1 MGAFRYLAA
10 SVPARMAS
18 FGAAVALP
26 ILAVQQFNDVT
37 IGGLLVAA
45 SLGPSVLAAPLAG
58 VVLDRSG
65 RPGLVIAASGLIT
78 AAALTTA
85 ALIGPIPLPVALIS
99 LVAAGA
105 VTPFYMG
112 GLSSFVVGM
121 IPDVRRAFAYDAL
134 SYNASAVA
142 GPALVAIV
150 AAFLPANVSLL
161 VLAATAAL
169 GSACVRAIGLRPHAQ
184 ASSSPFEA
192 IKAGLQ
198 RISGHRPLAV
208 VTASFTLAQLGQGAL
223 AVAAVALSLER
234 AGSPGQGAALVTS
247 FALGSLLG
255 AIFETARPTRQRP
268 HFVMMASFL
277 ATGLLTLAAALD
289 LGTEWTSI
297 AIGLAGIF
305 TAPATAAMLLLR
317 NRHSP
322 AHLKSQIFTVSAGL
336 GGTAS
341 AAGVVLAASSSE
353 FAGGA
358 VSVAA
363 IGLVWIASAALMIAY
378 PERPDRFV

>member
-1 MGAFRYLAA
+1 MGAFSYLAA
-10 SVPARMAS
+10 SVPARMAN

-26 ILAVQQFNDVT
+26 ILAIQQFDDVT

-45 SLGPSVLAAPLAG
+45 TLGPSVLAAPLAG
-58 VVLDRSG
+58 VILDRAR
-65 RPGLVIAASGLIT
+65 RPGSVIAGAGLIT
-78 AAALTTA
+78 ATALATA
-85 ALIGPIPLPVALIS
+85 SLIGPIPLPVVLLT

-105 VTPFYMG
+105 ATPFYMG
-112 GLSSFVVGM
+112 GLSSFIISVV
-121 IPDVRRAFAYDAL
+121 PDVRRAFAYDAL

-142 GPALVAIV
+142 GPAVVAV
-150 AAFLPANVSLL
+150 CASFLPAHVSLI
-161 VLAATAAL
+161 VLAAAAAL

-184 ASSSPFEA
+184 ARSSPFEA

-198 RISGHRPLAV
+198 RISGHRQLAL
-208 VTASFTLAQLGQGAL
+208 VTASYSLSQLGQGAL

-234 AGSPGQGAALVTS
+234 AGSPSEGAALVTS

-255 AIFETARPTRQRP
+255 AIFETVCPTRRRP
-268 HFVMMASFL
+268 HVVMTASFF

-289 LGTEWTSI
+289 TGTVWTSI

-305 TAPATAAMLLLR
+305 TAPATAAMLFLR

-322 AHLKSQIFTVSAGL
+322 PHLRSQIFTVSAGL

-341 AAGVVLAASSSE
+341 ATGVALAASFSG
-353 FAGGA
+353 FTGGTM
-358 VSVAA
+358 SVVA
-363 IGLVWIASAALMIAY
+363 IGLVWVASATLMIAY
-378 PERPDRFV
+378 QEDPACL

>member
-1 MGAFRYLAA
+1 MGALRYLAA

-85 ALIGPIPLPVALIS
+85 ALIGAVPLPVVLIT

-112 GLSSFVVGM
+112 GLSSFVVGV
-121 IPDVRRAFAYDAL
+121 IPDPRRAFAYDAL

-150 AAFLPANVSLL
+150 ASFLPAHVSLL
-161 VLAATAAL
+161 VLAACAAF
-169 GSACVRAIGLRPHAQ
+169 GSACVPTIGLHPHAPVSRS
-184 ASSSPFEA
+184 ALSA

-198 RISGHRPLAV
+198 RISRHPPLAV
-208 VTASFTLAQLGQGAL
+208 VTASFTLTQVGQGAL

-234 AGSPGQGAALVTS
+234 AGSPSQGSVLVTF
-247 FALGSLLG
+247 FALGGLLG
-255 AIFETARPTRQRP
+255 SILETARPTRHRAP
-268 HFVMMASFL
+268 FVMMVSFL
-277 ATGLLTLAAALD
+277 ATGLLTLVAVLD
-289 LGTEWTSI
+289 IGNVWTGI
-297 AIGLAGIF
+297 AIGLSGVF
-305 TAPATAAMLLLR
+305 TAPATAAMLFLR

-322 AHLKSQIFTVSAGL
+322 AYLKSQIFTVSAGL
-336 GGTAS
+336 NGTAS
-341 AAGVVLAASSSE
+341 ASGVVLAASFSE
-353 FAGGA
+353 VAGGA

-363 IGLVWIASAALMIAY
+363 IGFVWIASAALMIAY
-378 PERPDRFV
+378 PKSLTNV